1 MITSSGKLV
10 VNCDTLGSEL
20 WYLGSCSMF
29 NILQVVENWA
39 VNSDTKVLNC
49 DTWVVNN
56 KFDLKKLSGQ
66 IWFLIKIS
74 SANLIF
80 NPLNFS
86 HLAKSKIFKQI
97 LLSNILSNTSNA
109 VQNQWHY

>member
-1 MITSSGKLV
+1 MITSSGKLVVNCDTKV

-49 DTWVVNN
+49 DT
-56 KFDLKKLSGQ
+56 
-66 IWFLIKIS
+66 
-74 SANLIF
+74 
-80 NPLNFS
+80 
-86 HLAKSKIFKQI
+86 
-97 LLSNILSNTSNA
+97 
-109 VQNQWHY
+109 

>member
-56 KFDLKKLSGQ
+56 KFDLKNYLGKFDFWLKFLVQ
-66 IWFLIKIS
+66 IWSLT
-74 SANLIF
+74 L
-80 NPLNFS
+80 
-86 HLAKSKIFKQI
+86 
-97 LLSNILSNTSNA
+97 
-109 VQNQWHY
+109 